1 MSANITALKNRLR
14 LWEFQP
20 LSNNSA
26 NFSALGTM
34 EMSINNT
41 KCAHIIQVLRQFSS
55 RFHGFR
61 KLEATFIFLSAPF
74 NVTVETIPDEFQ
86 VEVTDLQCDENL
98 QNKFR
103 GSTLLDFCNLHLLFR
118 TFPRPDNHTR
128 QMVSLSGNTLVN
140 SCRQT

>member
-1 MSANITALKNRLR
+1 MPANITAFKNRLR

-34 EMSINNT
+34 EMSTNNT
-41 KCAHIIQVLRQFSS
+41 KCAHINQVLRQFSS
-55 RFHGFR
+55 RFQDFR
-61 KLEATFIFLSAPF
+61 KLEATLIFLSAPF

-86 VEVTDLQCDENL
+86 VEVTDLQ
-98 QNKFR
+98 NKFR
-103 GSTLLDFCNLHLLFR
+103 GSTLLDFCKLHLLFR

-128 QMVSLSGNTLVN
+128 QMVSLSGNTFVS